1 MSSGRERLLGQFR
14 ELVTERLARINRA
27 LMTLEA
33 GPDEESGR
41 QTLRELHGLKGEA
54 RMMGFAEVNALVHE
68 MEELVRSAQGRGYA
82 LAGGSVD
89 ALLVVSDAVGVL
101 AGAVAGEPPEVE
113 RLLAWLKQATTA
125 ELALG
130 PPPGSGSSGTG
141 HPAPPS
147 APPASTS
154 SLAPAP
160 PIAPPP
166 SSPGA
171 TSTVAA
177 LKAVEA
183 PRVVDASIRI
193 TQHSLEVLTSATN
206 NLQQRARQSEL
217 NAARRRQLSRE
228 LVALHRLAEDLGP
241 AAADLAARLGRAKE
255 LSSEV
260 NRRSSMLATEELKDL
275 SVLAEEITALR
286 MVPLAVLFESY
297 PRMVR
302 ELAKDL
308 GKELDLVIEGED
320 ERVDRSVLDAL
331 KDPLLHLVRN
341 AIDHGLESREER
353 VEQGK
358 NPRGK
363 VLLQARRE
371 GERLVLRVK
380 DDGQGLSA
388 VRLREVAVR
397 RGLLDEGTAAALTD
411 AAAIDLV
418 FLAGFSSR
426 EAVSDISGRG
436 VGLDVVRTRLTSIG
450 GEVTVETT
458 PGAGSN
464 FELRVPVS
472 LTVAPVLFVQVGE
485 ERLCLAAA
493 NVVRAFT
500 VETSMLR
507 EVAGKPAILIDD
519 DVLPFSSVAS
529 LLFAAPERPASEGE
543 LVLVLRGRGQS
554 AAIAVDRVLEERVQ
568 AVMPLKGL
576 LARYPHLSGATPLS
590 DGELALVLSAP
601 HLVAT
606 VHGRELRLGAASPRR
621 KEVRRQK
628 VLVVD
633 DSPLTR
639 ELLVSL
645 LESVGYQ
652 ILQAQDGAQAVEVL
666 SREAVDIVVTDLEMP
681 NVDGLELTRRLKS
694 HATWR
699 GLPVVI
705 VTTRGSEVDRRR
717 GMEAGADGYVTKGDL
732 VRQDLVD
739 VVARLLA

>member
-1 MSSGRERLLGQFR
+1 MSSRDRLLGQFR
-14 ELVTERLARINRA
+14 ELVTERLGRINRS

-33 GPDEESGR
+33 GADDEAGR
-41 QTLRELHGLKGEA
+41 QALRELHGLKGEA
-54 RMMGFAEVNALVHE
+54 RMMGFAEINSLVHE
-68 MEELVRSAQGRGYA
+68 MEELARAAEPRGYA

-101 AGAVAGEPPEVE
+101 AGAVAGEAPDVE
-113 RLLAWLKQATTA
+113 KLLAWLKQATTA
-125 ELALG
+125 ELEVGAAPVAAAPPL
-130 PPPGSGSSGTG
+130 PPP
-141 HPAPPS
+141 PPS
-147 APPASTS
+147 APPLNPTPVPLP
-154 SLAPAP
+154 LAAD
-160 PIAPPP
+160 
-166 SSPGA
+166 SRVTTA
-171 TSTVAA
+171 TR
-177 LKAVEA
+177 AVE
-183 PRVVDASIRI
+183 PVRTVDASIRI
-193 TQHSLEVLTSATN
+193 TQTSLEVLTSATN
-206 NLQQRARQSEL
+206 NLQQRARQAEL
-217 NAARRRQLSRE
+217 TAARRRQLSRE
-228 LVALHRLAEDLGP
+228 LTALHRLSEDLGP
-241 AAADLAARLGRAKE
+241 VAAELAARLGRAKE
-255 LSSEV
+255 LASEI

-275 SVLAEEITALR
+275 SVLSEEITALR

-308 GKELDLVIEGED
+308 GKDLDLVVQGED

-353 VEQGK
+353 VEQNK
-358 NPRGK
+358 SPRGK
-363 VLLQARRE
+363 LLLQARRE

-388 VRLREVAVR
+388 ARLRAVAIK
-397 RGLLDEGTAAALTD
+397 RGLLDAQSAAALSD
-411 AAAIDLV
+411 SAAIDLV
-418 FLAGFSSR
+418 FLPGFSSR
-426 EAVSDISGRG
+426 DEVSDVSGRG
-436 VGLDVVRTRLTSIG
+436 VGLDVVRTRLLAIG

-485 ERLCLAAA
+485 ERLCLAAS

-500 VETSMLR
+500 VEAAQLR
-507 EVAGKPAILIDD
+507 EVAGKPAIAVDD
-519 DVLPFSSVAS
+519 EVLPFSSVAS

-543 LVLVLRGRGQS
+543 LVLVLRGRGQA

-576 LARYPHLSGATPLS
+576 LSRYPHLSGATPLS

-606 VHGRELRLGAASPRR
+606 VHGRELRLGAGVSRR
-621 KEVRRQK
+621 KEVKRQK

-652 ILQAQDGAQAVEVL
+652 IVQASDGSQAFDVL
-666 SREAVDIVVTDLEMP
+666 TREAVDIVVTDLEMP

-699 GLPVVI
+699 ALPVVI

>member
-1 MSSGRERLLGQFR
+1 MSGSRDRLLNQFR
-14 ELVTERLARINRA
+14 ELVTERLARINRSM
-27 LMTLEA
+27 MTLESGA
-33 GPDEESGR
+33 DEEAGK
-41 QTLRELHGLKGEA
+41 QALRELHGLKGEA
-54 RMMGFAEVNALVHE
+54 RMMGFGEINSLVHE
-68 MEELVRSAQGRGYA
+68 MEELVRAAQPRGYA
-82 LAGGSVD
+82 LSGGSVD

-101 AGAVAGEPPEVE
+101 AGAVAGDKPDVE
-113 RLLAWLKQATTA
+113 RLLGWLKQATAA
-125 ELALG
+125 ELE
-130 PPPGSGSSGTG
+130 SGGG
-141 HPAPPS
+141 APAPLPSAPVPPPS
-147 APPASTS
+147 APTPTLVAPPVPVPMAADSRGTVATRAVEPVRA
-154 SLAPAP
+154 APA
-160 PIAPPP
+160 
-166 SSPGA
+166 
-171 TSTVAA
+171 
-177 LKAVEA
+177 
-183 PRVVDASIRI
+183 DASIRI
-193 TQHSLEVLTSATN
+193 TQHSLEVLTASTN
-206 NLQQRARQSEL
+206 NLLQRSRQAEVT
-217 NAARRRQLSRE
+217 AARRRQLSRE
-228 LVALHRLAEDLGP
+228 LTALHRLSEDLGP
-241 AAADLAARLGRAKE
+241 AAAELATRLGRAKE
-255 LSSEV
+255 LASEI
-260 NRRSSMLATEELKDL
+260 NRRSSMLATEELKEL
-275 SVLAEEITALR
+275 SVLSEEITALR
-286 MVPLAVLFESY
+286 MVPLSVLFESY

-308 GKELDLVIEGED
+308 GKELDLVLEGED

-341 AIDHGLESREER
+341 AIDHGLETREER
-353 VEQGK
+353 VDQNK
-358 NPRGK
+358 SPRGNL
-363 VLLQARRE
+363 LLQARRE

-388 VRLREVAVR
+388 PRLREVAVR
-397 RGLLDEGTAAALTD
+397 RGLLDAQSAAALPD

-426 EAVSDISGRG
+426 DEVSDISGRG
-436 VGLDVVRTRLTSIG
+436 VGLDVVRSKLLSIG
-450 GEVTVETT
+450 GEVTVETR
-458 PGAGSN
+458 PGLGST

-472 LTVAPVLFVQVGE
+472 LSVAPVLFVQVGE
-485 ERLCLAAA
+485 ERLCLTAS

-500 VETSMLR
+500 VEQTQLR
-507 EVAGKPAILIDD
+507 EVAGKPALSVDD
-519 DVLPFSSVAS
+519 EVLPFSSVAS

-543 LVLVLRGRGQS
+543 LVLVLKGRGQS

-576 LARYPHLSGATPLS
+576 LSRYPHLSGATPLS
-590 DGELALVLSAP
+590 DGDLALVLSAP

-606 VHGRELRLGAASPRR
+606 VHGRELRLGAGVSR
-621 KEVRRQK
+621 KKETKRQK

-652 ILQAQDGAQAVEVL
+652 IVQANDGGQAIEVL
-666 SREAVDIVVTDLEMP
+666 GREAVDIVVTDLEMP

-694 HATWR
+694 HASWR

>member
-1 MSSGRERLLGQFR
+1 VSGSRERLLTQFR
-14 ELVTERLARINRA
+14 ELVTERLARINRS
-27 LMTLEA
+27 LMTLESGA
-33 GPDEESGR
+33 DDESGR
-41 QTLRELHGLKGEA
+41 QALRELHGLKGEA
-54 RMMGFAEVNALVHE
+54 RMMGFAEINALVHE
-68 MEELVRSAQGRGYA
+68 MEELVRAAQARGYA

-89 ALLVVSDAVGVL
+89 ALLVVSDAVAVL
-101 AGAVAGEPPEVE
+101 AGAVAGEAPDVE
-113 RLLAWLKQATTA
+113 KLLAWLAQATTA
-125 ELALG
+125 EREVGGAPA
-130 PPPGSGSSGTG
+130 PPPSVPT
-141 HPAPPS
+141 PPPS
-147 APPASTS
+147 AP
-154 SLAPAP
+154 SLTPVPAP
-160 PIAPPP
+160 VPM
-166 SSPGA
+166 SDSRV
-171 TSTVAA
+171 TVGSRAA
-177 LKAVEA
+177 EPA
-183 PRVVDASIRI
+183 RTVDASIRI
-193 TQHSLEVLTSATN
+193 TQHSLEVLTSSTN
-206 NLQQRARQSEL
+206 NLLQRARQSEIT
-217 NAARRRQLSRE
+217 AARRRQLSRE
-228 LVALHRLAEDLGP
+228 LTALHRLSEDLGP
-241 AAADLAARLGRAKE
+241 AVAELAARLGRAKE
-255 LSSEV
+255 LASEI

-275 SVLAEEITALR
+275 SVISEEITALR

-308 GKELDLVIEGED
+308 GKELELVVEGED
-320 ERVDRSVLDAL
+320 ERIDRSVLDAL
-331 KDPLLHLVRN
+331 KEPLLHLVRN
-341 AIDHGLESREER
+341 AIDHGLESREAR
-353 VEQGK
+353 VEQNKG
-358 NPRGK
+358 PRGNL
-363 VLLQARRE
+363 LLQARRE

-388 VRLREVAVR
+388 ARFREVAVKK
-397 RGLLDEGTAAALTD
+397 GLLDAQSAAALSD

-418 FLAGFSSR
+418 FLSGFSSR
-426 EAVSDISGRG
+426 DEVSDVSGRG
-436 VGLDVVRTRLTSIG
+436 VGLDVVRTRLLSIG
-450 GEVTVETT
+450 GEVTIETT
-458 PGAGSN
+458 PGLGSS

-485 ERLCLAAA
+485 ERLCLAAS

-500 VETSMLR
+500 VEASQLR
-507 EVAGKPAILIDD
+507 EVAGKPALAVDD
-519 DVLPFSSVAS
+519 EVLPFSSVAS

-576 LARYPHLSGATPLS
+576 LSRYPHLSGATPLS

-606 VHGRELRLGAASPRR
+606 VHGRELRLGAGASRR

-652 ILQAQDGAQAVEVL
+652 IVQAADGALAFEVR

-681 NVDGLELTRRLKS
+681 HVDGLELTRRLKS

-699 GLPVVI
+699 ALPVVI